1 MATTYRK
8 TPKGFAE
15 VETRAHRLTP
25 RIRNTLI
32 LLDGV
37 RTLDDLRAMV
47 SQGLDENIQALLE
60 GQFIE
65 PALVPERQRAAPR
78 QEPPPPP
85 PPAPDAPDADF
96 LAVRR
101 DVVRVVNEQL
111 GPVAETVAIKMERA
125 KSAAELQ
132 PLLAAAAQL
141 IRTVRGPQAAQAF
154 RERFM
159 AE

>member
-25 RIRNTLI
+25 RVRNTLI

-47 SQGLDENIQALLE
+47 NQGLDENIQALLDGE
-60 GQFIE
+60 FIE
-65 PALVPERQRAAPR
+65 PALVPERHRPAPR
-78 QEPPPPP
+78 AEPPPPP
-85 PPAPDAPDADF
+85 KAPEAPGADF

-101 DVVRVVNEQL
+101 EVVRVVNELL
-111 GPVAETVAIKMERA
+111 GPVAESVAIKMERV
-125 KSAAELQ
+125 KSAAELR
-132 PLLAAAAQL
+132 PLLATAAQL
-141 IRTVRGPQAAQAF
+141 IQTVRGAQAAQAF

>member
-8 TPKGFAE
+8 TPKGLAE

-25 RIRNTLI
+25 RVRNTLI

-37 RTLDDLRAMV
+37 RTLDELRAMV
-47 SQGLDENIQALLE
+47 NQGLDENIQLLLDGE
-60 GQFIE
+60 FIE
-65 PALVPERQRAAPR
+65 PTLAPERPRAAVR
-78 QEPPPPP
+78 SE
-85 PPAPDAPDADF
+85 PAPSASVAEAPGRDF

-101 DVVRVVNEQL
+101 EVVRVVNEQL
-111 GPVAETVAIKMERA
+111 GPVAESVAIKMERA
-125 KSAAELQ
+125 RSAAELR
-132 PLLAAAAQL
+132 PLLATAAQL
-141 IRTVRGPQAAQAF
+141 IRTVRGGPAAQAF

>member
-25 RIRNTLI
+25 RVRNVLI
-32 LLDGV
+32 LLDGA
-37 RTLDDLRAMV
+37 RTLEELRAMV
-47 SQGLDENIQALLE
+47 SQGLDESLQVLLGGE
-60 GQFIE
+60 FIE
-65 PALVPERQRAAPR
+65 PALVPERQQAAVR
-78 QEPPPPP
+78 VEPPPPP
-85 PPAPDAPDADF
+85 NAPEAPDADF

-101 DVVRVVNEQL
+101 EVVRIVNEQL

-125 KSAAELQ
+125 RSAAELR
-132 PLLAAAAQL
+132 PLLATAAQL
-141 IRTVRGPQAAQAF
+141 IRTVRGGPAAQAF
-154 RERFM
+154 RERFL

>member
-15 VETRAHRLTP
+15 VETRAHRLAP

-32 LLDGV
+32 LLDGT

-47 SQGLDENIQALLE
+47 SQGLDENIQVLLDGE
-60 GQFIE
+60 FIE
-65 PALVPERQRAAPR
+65 PALVPERHRASPR
-78 QEPPPPP
+78 PEP
-85 PPAPDAPDADF
+85 PPAPKAPEAPSADF

-101 DVVRVVNEQL
+101 EVVRTVNEQL
-111 GPVAETVAIKMERA
+111 GPVAEGVAIKMERA

-132 PLLAAAAQL
+132 PLLVSAAQL
-141 IRTVRGPQAAQAF
+141 IQTVRGAQAARAF

>member
-25 RIRNTLI
+25 RVRNTLI

-47 SQGLDENIQALLE
+47 NQGLDENIQALLDGE
-60 GQFIE
+60 FIE
-65 PALVPERQRAAPR
+65 PALVPEKHRPAPR
-78 QEPPPPP
+78 PEPPPPP
-85 PPAPDAPDADF
+85 KAPESPGADF

-101 DVVRVVNEQL
+101 EVVRVVNEQL
-111 GPVAETVAIKMERA
+111 GPVAESVAIKMERA
-125 KSAAELQ
+125 KSAAELR
-132 PLLAAAAQL
+132 PLLATAAQL
-141 IRTVRGPQAAQAF
+141 IQTVRGAQAAQAF

>member
-25 RIRNTLI
+25 RIRNVLI

-37 RTLDDLRAMV
+37 RTLDSLRAMV
-47 SQGLDENIQALLE
+47 NQGLDENIQLLLD
-60 GQFIE
+60 GDFIE
-65 PALVPERQRAAPR
+65 PAVVPERQRLAPR
-78 QEPPPPP
+78 PEPTPPPR
-85 PPAPDAPDADF
+85 APDAPGADF

-111 GPVAETVAIKMERA
+111 GPVGENVAIKMERA
-125 KSAAELQ
+125 QSAAELR
-132 PLLAAAAQL
+132 PLLATASQL
-141 IRTVRGPQAAQAF
+141 IQSVGGAQAAQAF